1 MYRVIYLNQLRY
13 AVEQKVDQ
21 QEQLP
26 VWKRQTE
33 IPEHTWETVFKGN
46 ADAVKRYLAKRK
58 AIEAWDEFQERQ
70 IHDLDDLDD

>member
-1 MYRVIYLNQLRY
+1 MYRVTYLNQLRY

-33 IPEHTWETVFKGN
+33 IPEHIWETVFKG
-46 ADAVKRYLAKRK
+46 DAEEVKSYLAKRK
-58 AIEAWDEFQERQ
+58 AIEAWVTFQQRQ
-70 IHDLDDLDD
+70 IHDLDD